1 MTRGNRG
8 MTGGNW
14 GVSMIRLRSRACG
27 LVAVVVAFA
36 LGGSSSGAG
45 AQNGGDA
52 ELLARRANLEVEGV
66 SIIDALRRLQA
77 RSAVPIAFSSESIP
91 ANLRVSCSCIDK
103 TVQEALETVLE
114 GTGLIFTGRRN
125 QILVTR
131 ADEPEAPV
139 RTTGIVGGF
148 VREVESGDPIAV
160 ARVAVRELRLATL
173 TDADGRFL
181 IPSVPPGVY
190 TLDVDA
196 LGFSSEGVRGT
207 EVTLDRPTILDLR
220 LMRDPLALAEIVV
233 APGTFGIGGDE
244 ATLMRQ
250 TLTQD
255 EMQALPQLGE
265 DIFRMMERIPGV
277 ATGDISAKLNVRGG
291 NADEPMIMLDG
302 VELFEPYHMK
312 DLDAVMGIVDVRTL
326 GSLDLIAGGLPTQ
339 YGDRMTGLL
348 DMRTRQPIGEG
359 RRNTIGF
366 SISNVTA
373 RSQGTFNDGRGGW
386 MVSGRR
392 GFLDILLAMA
402 QDGDDDNSDLSPRYF
417 DAFGK
422 VELLVGARHRFSV
435 HVLYAGDDLDLKAVN
450 VLNDRDQGELLT
462 DWRNANAWLNWG
474 WQLAPSMDAST
485 TLSFASLS
493 RNRSGFDLEPGS
505 SEIADAVTVSD
516 RAAFDFLTAKQDW
529 RWAAADRVVLKFGGQ
544 LRFSK
549 SRYNYQSEIGEEFD
563 LGDGTVGIDVDSV
576 RVSLR
581 PESTETGAY
590 LATRLQ
596 PHDRVVLEVGGRYDR
611 RTHTSDS
618 DISPRIQAALE
629 LTTNTTLR
637 SSWGT
642 YYQSHGLD
650 ELSAV
655 DGDTLFFPS
664 ERANQVA
671 AGIEHGFARG
681 WQVRAEVYH
690 RTIADPRPRY
700 LNVIREIIPFPEV
713 GNGRVRFLPEKGRA
727 DGLELTLSGPLGNQ
741 ADWTASYVLA
751 RAEDKLD
758 GRWIP
763 RTLDQRHTFNTRWHY
778 RLNSAWEFSA
788 GWQYHTGWPSTPM
801 EFQVDTLGVFPAGD
815 PPSGPRFCDADS
827 CTQLLINERPGPI
840 NARRLPAYHRM
851 DIRATRT
858 FQVGGGT
865 LSAFLD
871 VFNLYDRENLRS
883 YNYRVELPSG
893 NVIPNIGETLLP
905 ILPSFGLTW
914 EF

>member
-1 MTRGNRG
+1 
-8 MTGGNW
+8 
-14 GVSMIRLRSRACG
+14 MIRWRSWARG
-27 LVAVVVAFA
+27 QVAVVVAFA
-36 LGGSSSGAG
+36 LGGFTSGAG
-45 AQNGGDA
+45 AQTGGDA
-52 ELLARRANLEVEGV
+52 GLLARKANLEVERV
-66 SIIDALRRLQA
+66 SIMDALRRLQA
-77 RSAVPIAFSSESIP
+77 RSAVPIGFNPESIP
-91 ANLRVSCSCIDK
+91 SDLKVSCNCVDK
-103 TVQEALETVLE
+103 TVREALETLLE
-114 GTGLIFTGRRN
+114 GTRLIFTARRN

-131 ADEPEAPV
+131 PNEPEAPLP
-139 RTTGIVGGF
+139 TTGIVGGF
-148 VREVESGDPIAV
+148 VREAESGNPIAV
-160 ARVAVRELRLATL
+160 ARVEVRELRVATL

-181 IPSVPPGVY
+181 IPSVPPGAY

-196 LGFSSEGVRGT
+196 LGFRSEGVRRT

-250 TLTQD
+250 TLTEE

-265 DIFRMMERIPGV
+265 DVFRTMERVPGV
-277 ATGDISAKLNVRGG
+277 ATGDISAKMAVRGG
-291 NADEPMIMLDG
+291 YPDELLIQLDG

-312 DLDAVMGIVDVRTL
+312 DLDAIMGIVDVRTL
-326 GSLDLIAGGLPTQ
+326 GGLDLIAGGLPTQ

-348 DMRTRQPIGEG
+348 DMRTQQPIGEG
-359 RRNTIGF
+359 TRNSIGF
-366 SISNVTA
+366 SVSNITA
-373 RSQGTFNDGRGGW
+373 RTQGTFNDGRGGW
-386 MVSGRR
+386 LVSGRR

-402 QDGDDDNSDLSPRYF
+402 QDENTNDDLSPRYF
-417 DAFGK
+417 DVMGK
-422 VELLVGARHRFSV
+422 VELLVGARHRFSA
-435 HVLYAGDDLDLKAVN
+435 HVLYAGDDLDLKSVS
-450 VLNDRDQGELLT
+450 VLNNDTSQGELLT
-462 DWRNANAWLNWG
+462 DWRNANAWLNWA
-474 WQLAPSMDAST
+474 WQLSPSMDAST
-485 TLSFASLS
+485 ILSIASLS
-493 RNRSGFDLEPGS
+493 RSRTGFDFEPGS
-505 SEIADAVTVSD
+505 SEIADAVEVSD
-516 RAAFDFLTAKQDW
+516 RSAFDFLTAKQDW
-529 RWAAADRVVLKFGGQ
+529 RWAVADRVVLKFGGQ

-549 SRYNYQSEIGEEFD
+549 SRYNYRSEIGQEFH
-563 LGDGTVGIDVDSV
+563 LGDGTVGVSVDSV

-596 PHDRVVLEVGGRYDR
+596 PHDRLVLELGGRYDY

-618 DISPRIQAALE
+618 DISPRVQAALE

-637 SSWGT
+637 ASWGA

-655 DGDTLFFPS
+655 DGDTLFFRS
-664 ERANQVA
+664 ERANQIA
-671 AGIEHGFARG
+671 AGIEHGFGRG

-690 RTIADPRPRY
+690 RTVSHPRPRY

-713 GNGRVRFLPEKGRA
+713 GNDRVRFLPERGRA
-727 DGLELTLSGPLGNQ
+727 DGLELTLSGPLGSRS
-741 ADWTASYVLA
+741 DWTASYVLA

-763 RTLDQRHTFNTRWHY
+763 RTFDQRHTFNTRWHY
-778 RLNSAWEFSA
+778 RPNSAWEFSA

-801 EFQVDTLGVFPAGD
+801 EFQVDTLGVFSADD
-815 PPSGPRFCDADS
+815 PPPPGWRSCTDDS
-827 CTQLLINERPGPI
+827 CLRLLVTERPGQI
-840 NARRLPAYHRM
+840 NAERLPAYHRM

-858 FQVGGGT
+858 FQVGNGT

-871 VFNLYDRENLRS
+871 VFNLYNRENLRS
-883 YNYRVELPSG
+883 YDYKVELPSG
-893 NVIPNIGETLLP
+893 KVIQNVGETLLP